1 MEVKLGVIDIG
12 TNSCHLLVADI
23 GRQGEIVV
31 LDTDK
36 IPLQLGR
43 YLDAQGELSAEGI
56 ANTKLAV
63 ARMQE
68 ICKGYRAEVKAVATH
83 AVRSA
88 SNQHELIQAVHDS
101 CGVLID
107 PIDGIEEARLI
118 FLGMRFG
125 LSLTQQS
132 CLGIDIGGGS
142 TEIVCG
148 TNTSID
154 YATSLKLGAV
164 TTSMRFLNREPTTSE
179 IEALREFI
187 TTEFESNVAPRSQ
200 LEFTTAIVSSG
211 TGKALAAIDYYLR
224 NGKTLKD
231 ENGYVLAHADLMQI
245 MAQMEA
251 LRTPAAIEQA
261 FALDPARA
269 EIILAGGLILKKIS
283 AWFGVR
289 EWKISTCCL
298 REGIVVDTYEHGS
311 DHYDTRWR
319 GVQSVGEKFKCDQR
333 QARRVRNFALNILQS
348 LPRHILPAVEVV
360 QLRELL
366 SAAAWLHE
374 VGKVIGHER
383 YHRHSYYIILH
394 SALLGFNRREKEI
407 IARVARHH
415 RKSPPAKIAHLA
427 ETDNDV
433 IRLLAAILRIA
444 VASFRRRRNTILG
457 VKISGQDILTFVFY
471 YADKNFPAVE
481 MFNLRNEQKNV
492 EKTLHTAVSFT
503 MQRRERN

>member
-1 MEVKLGVIDIG
+1 MKIGVIDIG

-23 GRQGEIVV
+23 GRQGEIAV

-36 IPLQLGR
+36 IPLRLGR
-43 YLDAQGELSAEGI
+43 HLNIHGELSAEGI
-56 ANTKLAV
+56 ANTQAV
-63 ARMQE
+63 VERMKE

-88 SNQHELIQAVHDS
+88 VNQHELIQAVQDS

-125 LSLTQQS
+125 LSLNQDS

-142 TEIVCG
+142 TEIICG
-148 TNTSID
+148 TNSSID
-154 YATSLKLGAV
+154 YAASLKLGAV
-164 TTSMRFLNREPTTSE
+164 TMSMRFLSDEPTAYE
-179 IEALREFI
+179 IEELREFI
-187 TTEFESNVAPRSQ
+187 TTELESNIVPRSQ

-231 ENGYVLAHADLMQI
+231 ANGYVLAHADLMRI
-245 MAQMEA
+245 MAQMEE
-251 LRTPAAIEQA
+251 LRTPTAIERA
-261 FALDPARA
+261 FELDPDRA

-283 AWFGVR
+283 KWFKIR

-298 REGIVVDTYEHGS
+298 REGIVVDTYEHYS
-311 DHYDTRWR
+311 DHYNTRWQ
-319 GVQSVGEKFKCDQR
+319 GVQAVCERFKCDQR
-333 QARRVRNFALNILQS
+333 QARRVLNFALNVLQS
-348 LPRHILPAVEVV
+348 LPRRILPAVEIM

-394 SALLGFNRREKEI
+394 SALLGFNQREKEI

-415 RKSPPAKIAHLA
+415 RKSIPDKIAHLSHS
-427 ETDNDV
+427 DNEV

-444 VASFRRRRNTILG
+444 VAGFRRRRNTILG
-457 VKISGQDILTFVFY
+457 VKISDQGILTFVFY
-471 YADKNFPAVE
+471 YTDKNFPAVE
-481 MFNLRNEQKNV
+481 MFNLRNEQNSV
-492 EKTLHTAVSFT
+492 EKTLNTAVSFA

>member
-1 MEVKLGVIDIG
+1 MKIGVIDIG

-23 GRQGEIVV
+23 GRQGEIAV

-36 IPLQLGR
+36 IPLRLGR
-43 YLDAQGELSAEGI
+43 YLNAQGELTAEGI
-56 ANTKLAV
+56 ANTQAAV
-63 ARMQE
+63 ERMKE
-68 ICKGYRAEVKAVATH
+68 ICKAYRAEVKAVATH

-88 SNQHELIQAVHDS
+88 VNQHELIQAVQDS

-125 LSLTQQS
+125 LSLNQDS

-142 TEIVCG
+142 TEIICG
-148 TNTSID
+148 THNSID
-154 YATSLKLGAV
+154 YAASLKLGAV
-164 TTSMRFLNREPTTSE
+164 TMSMRFFSAEPTAQE
-179 IEALREFI
+179 IEELREFI
-187 TTEFESNVAPRSQ
+187 ITELESSIISRSQ
-200 LEFTTAIVSSG
+200 LEFTTAIISSG
-211 TGKALAAIDYYLR
+211 TGKALAAIDYYMR

-231 ENGYVLAHADLMQI
+231 TNGYVLAHEDLLRI
-245 MAQMEA
+245 MAKMET

-283 AWFGVR
+283 KWFKIK

-298 REGIVVDTYEHGS
+298 REGIVVDTSEHSS

-319 GVQSVGEKFKCDQR
+319 GVQAVCEKFKCDQR
-333 QARRVRNFALNILQS
+333 QARRVLNFALNVLQS
-348 LPRHILPAVEVV
+348 LPRRILPAIEIM

-394 SALLGFNRREKEI
+394 SSLLGFNQREKEI
-407 IARVARHH
+407 IARAARHH
-415 RKSPPAKIAHLA
+415 RKSTPAKLPHLST
-427 ETDNDV
+427 TDNEV
-433 IRLLAAILRIA
+433 IRLLSAILRIA
-444 VASFRRRRNTILG
+444 VAGFRRRRNTILG
-457 VKISGQDILTFVFY
+457 VKIRDEGILTFIFY
-471 YADKNFPAVE
+471 YTDKKFPAVE
-481 MFNLRNEQKNV
+481 MFNLRSEQAYV
-492 EKTLHTAVSFT
+492 EATLNTAVSFA
-503 MQRRERN
+503 MQRREHN

>member
-1 MEVKLGVIDIG
+1 MKIGVIDIG

-23 GRQGEIVV
+23 GRQGEIAV

-43 YLDAQGELSAEGI
+43 YLTAQGELSAQGI
-56 ANTKLAV
+56 ANTQAAV
-63 ARMQE
+63 SRMKE

-88 SNQHELIQAVHDS
+88 ANQHELIRTVRDG
-101 CGVLID
+101 CGVLIE

-125 LSLTQQS
+125 LSLDHVG

-142 TEIVCG
+142 TEIICG
-148 TNTSID
+148 TGSNID
-154 YATSLKLGAV
+154 YAASLQLGAV
-164 TTSMRFLNREPTTSE
+164 TMSLRFFSATPTAPE

-187 TTEFESNVAPRSQ
+187 TTELEANVVPPSRLS
-200 LEFTTAIVSSG
+200 FTTAVVSSG
-211 TGKALAAIDYYLR
+211 TGKALAAIDHYLR

-231 ENGYVLAHADLMQI
+231 VNGYVLAHEDLLHI
-245 MAQMEA
+245 VARMEE
-251 LRTPAAIEQA
+251 LRTPAAIARA
-261 FALDPARA
+261 FALDAARA
-269 EIILAGGLILKKIS
+269 EIILAGSLILKKIS
-283 AWFGVR
+283 TWGKIA

-298 REGIVVDTYEHGS
+298 REGIVVDTYEHGR

-319 GVQSVGEKFKCDQR
+319 GVQAVSEKFKCDQR
-333 QARRVRNFALNILQS
+333 QARRVLNFALNVLHNV
-348 LPRHILPAVEVV
+348 PRRILPAVEIM

-374 VGKVIGHER
+374 VGKIIGHER

-394 SALLGFNRREKEI
+394 SALLGFNQREKEI

-415 RKSPPAKIAHLA
+415 RKGKPASLAHLST
-427 ETDNDV
+427 TDNDV
-433 IRLLAAILRIA
+433 ICLLSTILRIA
-444 VASFRRRRNTILG
+444 VAGFRRRRNTILG
-457 VKISGQDILTFVFY
+457 VKIRDQGILTFIFY

-481 MFNLRNEQKNV
+481 MFNLRSEQQNV
-492 EKTLHTAVSFT
+492 EETLRTAVSFV
-503 MQRRERN
+503 MQRRVRN

>member
-1 MEVKLGVIDIG
+1 M
-12 TNSCHLLVADI
+12 
-23 GRQGEIVV
+23 

-36 IPLQLGR
+36 IPLRLGR
-43 YLDAQGELSAEGI
+43 HLGVQGELSAEGI
-56 ANTKLAV
+56 ASTKVAV

-68 ICKGYRAEVKAVATH
+68 ICRGYRAEVKAVATH

-88 SNQHELIQAVHDS
+88 VNQHELIQAVQDS
-101 CGVLID
+101 CGVLIE

-125 LSLTQQS
+125 LSLAQRS

-142 TEIVCG
+142 TEIICG
-148 TNTSID
+148 TDNSID

-164 TTSMRFLNREPTTSE
+164 TMSMRFLSDEPTAYE
-179 IEALREFI
+179 IVELREFI
-187 TTEFESNVAPRSQ
+187 TTELESNIVSHSQ

-224 NGKTLKD
+224 SGKTLKD
-231 ENGYVLAHADLMQI
+231 ENGYVLAHADLMRI

-251 LRTPAAIEQA
+251 LRTPAAIKQA
-261 FALDPARA
+261 FALDLARA

-283 AWFGVR
+283 KWFKIR

-298 REGIVVDTYEHGS
+298 REGIVVDTYEHCS
-311 DHYDTRWR
+311 DHYDTRWQ
-319 GVQSVGEKFKCDQR
+319 GVQAVCQKFKCDQR
-333 QARRVRNFALNILQS
+333 QARRVLNFALNVLQN
-348 LPRHILPAVEVV
+348 LPRRILPDTEIT

-394 SALLGFNRREKEI
+394 SALLGFNQREKEI

-415 RKSPPAKIAHLA
+415 RKSPPDKIAHLSQ
-427 ETDNDV
+427 TDNAI

-444 VASFRRRRNTILG
+444 VAGFRRRRNTFLG
-457 VKISGQDILTFVFY
+457 VKISDQGILTFVFY
-471 YADKNFPAVE
+471 YTDKNFPAVE
-481 MFNLRNEQKNV
+481 MFNLRNEQKHV
-492 EKTLHTAVSFT
+492 EETLRTAVSFA

>member
-1 MEVKLGVIDIG
+1 MKIGVIDIG

-23 GRQGEIVV
+23 GRQGEIAV

-36 IPLQLGR
+36 IPLRLGR
-43 YLDAQGELSAEGI
+43 HLNAQGKLSDEGI
-56 ANTKLAV
+56 ANTQAAV
-63 ARMQE
+63 ERMKE

-88 SNQHELIQAVHDS
+88 TNQHELIQAVHDS
-101 CGVLID
+101 CKVLIE

-125 LSLTQQS
+125 LSLNQHS

-142 TEIVCG
+142 TEIICG
-148 TNTSID
+148 TSSNID
-154 YATSLKLGAV
+154 YVASLKLGAV
-164 TTSMRFLNREPTTSE
+164 TMSMRFLSDKPTAAE

-187 TTEFESNVAPRSQ
+187 TTELESNIVPRSQ

-231 ENGYVLAHADLMQI
+231 ANGYVLAHEDLLRI
-245 MAQMEA
+245 TARMEE
-251 LRTPAAIEQA
+251 LRTPVAIEKA
-261 FALDPARA
+261 FDLDKARA

-283 AWFGVR
+283 KWFGIR

-298 REGIVVDTYEHGS
+298 REGIVVDTYEHYS
-311 DHYDTRWR
+311 DHYDTRWQ
-319 GVQSVGEKFKCDQR
+319 GVQAVCEKFKCDQR
-333 QARRVRNFALNILQS
+333 QARRVLNFALNVLQS
-348 LPRHILPAVEVV
+348 MPRRILPSVEIM

-394 SALLGFNRREKEI
+394 SALLGFNQREKEI
-407 IARVARHH
+407 IARIARHH
-415 RKSPPAKIAHLA
+415 RKSTPANITHLSP
-427 ETDNDV
+427 TDNEV
-433 IRLLAAILRIA
+433 ICLLSAILRIA

-457 VKISGQDILTFVFY
+457 VKISDLGLLSFIFY

-481 MFNLRNEQKNV
+481 MFNLRSEQPSI
-492 EKTLHTAVSFT
+492 EETLSTAVSFA

>member
-1 MEVKLGVIDIG
+1 MKIGVIDIG

-23 GRQGEIVV
+23 GRQGEIAV

-36 IPLQLGR
+36 IPLRLGR
-43 YLDAQGELSAEGI
+43 HLNAQGELSAEGI
-56 ANTKLAV
+56 ANTKVAV
-63 ARMQE
+63 ERMKE

-88 SNQHELIQAVHDS
+88 VNQHELIQAVQDS

-125 LSLTQQS
+125 LSLDQRS

-142 TEIVCG
+142 TEIICG
-148 TNTSID
+148 TNTGID
-154 YATSLKLGAV
+154 YAASLKLGAV
-164 TTSMRFLNREPTTSE
+164 TLSMRFLSDEPTDYE
-179 IEALREFI
+179 IEELKEFI
-187 TTEFESNVAPRSQ
+187 TTELESNIVPHAQ

-211 TGKALAAIDYYLR
+211 TGKALAMIDHYLR
-224 NGKTLKD
+224 SGKTLKD
-231 ENGYVLAHADLMQI
+231 VNGYVLAHENLMQI
-245 MAQMEA
+245 MTRMEE

-283 AWFGVR
+283 KWFRIR

-298 REGIVVDTYEHGS
+298 REGIVVDTYEHCG

-319 GVQSVGEKFKCDQR
+319 GVQAVYEKFKCDQR
-333 QARRVRNFALNILQS
+333 QARRVLNFALNLLQS
-348 LPRHILPAVEVV
+348 LPRRILPAVEIM
-360 QLRELL
+360 QLSELL
-366 SAAAWLHE
+366 SAATWLHE
-374 VGKVIGHER
+374 VGKIIGHER

-394 SALLGFNRREKEI
+394 STLLGFNQREKEI

-415 RKSPPAKIAHLA
+415 RKSPPDKITHLSK
-427 ETDNDV
+427 TDNDV
-433 IRLLAAILRIA
+433 IRLLSAILRIA
-444 VASFRRRRNTILG
+444 VAGFRRRRNTILG
-457 VKISGQDILTFVFY
+457 VKISDQGLLTFVFY

-481 MFNLRNEQKNV
+481 MFNLRGEQKNV
-492 EKTLHTAVSFT
+492 EETLRTAVSFA